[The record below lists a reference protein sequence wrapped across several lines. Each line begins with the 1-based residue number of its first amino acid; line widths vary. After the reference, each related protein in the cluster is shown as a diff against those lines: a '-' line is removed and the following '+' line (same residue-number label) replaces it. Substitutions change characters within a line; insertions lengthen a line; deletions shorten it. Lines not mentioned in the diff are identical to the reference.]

1 MTEILICRFC
11 RYSTQSS
18 SAMKAHFKTLKHKQ
32 NRKIERDAP
41 SEEEAK
47 LIIVENESRRS
58 ETSSNKNFN
67 GLINIPQK

>member
-11 RYSTQSS
+11 RYSTQS
-18 SAMKAHFKTLKHKQ
+18 
-32 NRKIERDAP
+32 RKIERDAP